1 MTSTSADF
9 LQRRNPDEEI
19 SKNCGGYFGHSLT
32 ICVNGS
38 QAKPTKNGS
47 LSNGVVLIKSNGR
60 KCFGISF
67 LALLNDFTDVLLN
80 QDTHPE
86 MTKNPKSKGNS
97 LGLFANTFSAFGNP
111 FELVDRFSLAAS
123 LSEFVGY

>member
-1 MTSTSADF
+1 MG
-9 LQRRNPDEEI
+9 RRFQGNRVPFI
-19 SKNCGGYFGHSLT
+19 TT
-32 ICVNGS
+32 IRTLSNFWEVS
-38 QAKPTKNGS
+38 FFGS

-67 LALLNDFTDVLLN
+67 LALLNDFTDVLLD